1 VALSDEALMT
11 TYSSLTEKLLSS
23 ESILEGNFLRVRRDQ
38 VQLPNGK
45 KAEREYVV
53 HPGACVVIPLLG
65 NGEVILEK
73 QFRYPVGRE
82 MIEFP
87 AGKLDP
93 NEDPLI
99 CAVRELREETGYTA
113 SEWAYA
119 GCVHL
124 AIAYSTE
131 IIHIY
136 FARGLVQGERDL
148 DEGEF
153 LDVFT
158 ATGQQLIAWCADGTV
173 TDAKTVTCALHLQQF
188 LAGSKQ
194 VVWNAAPRM
203 VNTTAAPSGAKA

>member
-1 VALSDEALMT
+1 MKPNALKET
-11 TYSSLTEKLLSS
+11 QLSS
-23 ESILEGNFLRVRRDQ
+23 EQVFRGGFLDVRRDV

-45 KAEREYVV
+45 SAAREYIV
-53 HPGACVVIPLLG
+53 HPGACVIIPLLD
-65 NGEVILEK
+65 NGDVILEK
-73 QFRYPVGRE
+73 QYRYPVGLE

-99 CAVRELREETGYTA
+99 CALRELREETGYSA

-119 GCVHL
+119 GCMHL

-136 FARGLVQGERDL
+136 FARGLTLGERAL
-148 DEGEF
+148 DDEEF

-158 ATGQQLIAWCADGTV
+158 ASAQQLITWCADGTV
-173 TDAKTVTCALHLQQF
+173 TDAKTVTAALHLQQF
-188 LAGSKQ
+188 LAGIKPLG
-194 VVWNAAPRM
+194 WNAVPRL
-203 VNTTAAPSGAKA
+203 AAQAGAAS

>member
-1 VALSDEALMT
+1 MKAAQLSETLLT
-11 TYSSLTEKLLSS
+11 TQQVYK
-23 ESILEGNFLRVRRDQ
+23 GDFLDVRRDT

-45 KAEREYVV
+45 STSREYVV
-53 HPGACVVIPLLG
+53 HPGACVVIPLLD
-65 NGEVILEK
+65 NGDVILEK

-99 CAVRELREETGYTA
+99 CALRELREETGYSA

-119 GCVHL
+119 GCMHL

-131 IIHIY
+131 VIHIY

-148 DEGEF
+148 DDGEF

-158 ATGQQLIAWCADGTV
+158 APAQQLISWCADGTV

-194 VVWNAAPRM
+194 LGWNAVPRM
-203 VNTTAAPSGAKA
+203 AAAL

>member
-1 VALSDEALMT
+1 MKPTPLAEAV
-11 TYSSLTEKLLSS
+11 LTSQQVFKGGF
-23 ESILEGNFLRVRRDQ
+23 LEVRRDA

-45 KAEREYVV
+45 SAQREYVV
-53 HPGACVVIPLLG
+53 HPGACVVIPLLD
-65 NGEVILEK
+65 NCDVVLEK

-87 AGKLDP
+87 AGKLDA

-99 CAVRELREETGYTA
+99 CALRELREETGYSA

-119 GCVHL
+119 GCMHL

-131 IIHIY
+131 VIHIY
-136 FARGLVQGERDL
+136 FARGLQLGERDL

-158 ATGQQLIAWCADGTV
+158 APAQQLIAWCADGTV

-188 LAGSKQ
+188 LSGTKQ
-194 VVWNAAPRM
+194 LGWNAVPRM
-203 VNTTAAPSGAKA
+203 AGAAN

>member
-1 VALSDEALMT
+1 MKAAQLSETLLT
-11 TYSSLTEKLLSS
+11 TQQVYK
-23 ESILEGNFLRVRRDQ
+23 GGFLDVRRDT

-45 KAEREYVV
+45 STSREYVV
-53 HPGACVVIPLLG
+53 HPGACVVIPLLD
-65 NGEVILEK
+65 NGDVILEK

-99 CAVRELREETGYTA
+99 CALRELREETGYSA

-119 GCVHL
+119 GCMHL

-131 IIHIY
+131 VIHIY
-136 FARGLVQGERDL
+136 FARGLVLGERDL
-148 DEGEF
+148 DDGEF

-158 ATGQQLIAWCADGTV
+158 APAQQLISWCADGTV

-188 LAGSKQ
+188 LAGSKPLG
-194 VVWNAAPRM
+194 WNAVPRM
-203 VNTTAAPSGAKA
+203 AAAI

>member
-1 VALSDEALMT
+1 MALFGKTRMT
-11 TYSSLTEKLLSS
+11 ADSSLVEKLRSS
-23 ESILEGNFLRVRRDQ
+23 ESILVGNFLHVRRDQ
-38 VQLPNGK
+38 VTLPNGLN
-45 KAEREYVV
+45 AEREYVV
-53 HPGACVVIPLLG
+53 HPGACVVIPLLD
-65 NGEVILEK
+65 NDEVILEK

-93 NEDPLI
+93 NEDTLI
-99 CAVRELREETGYTA
+99 CALRELREETGYSA

-119 GCVHL
+119 GCMHL

-131 IIHIY
+131 VIHIY
-136 FARGLVQGERDL
+136 FVRGLVQGERDL

-153 LDVFT
+153 LSVFT
-158 ATGQQLIAWCADGTV
+158 APAKQLIAWCADGTV

-194 VVWNAAPRM
+194 LGWNAVPRR
-203 VNTTAAPSGAKA
+203 AAAHS

>member
-1 VALSDEALMT
+1 MALFAQTQMKSDQLAET
-11 TYSSLTEKLLSS
+11 LLVSQQVYQ
-23 ESILEGNFLRVRRDQ
+23 GGFLDVRRDT
-38 VQLPNGK
+38 VQLPNGRS
-45 KAEREYVV
+45 ATREYVV
-53 HPGACVVIPLLG
+53 HPGACVVIPLLD
-65 NGEVILEK
+65 NGDVILEK

-82 MIEFP
+82 MIELP

-99 CAVRELREETGYTA
+99 CALRELREETGYSA

-119 GCVHL
+119 GCMHL

-131 IIHIY
+131 VIHIY
-136 FARGLVQGERDL
+136 FVRGLVHGERDL

-153 LDVFT
+153 LSVFT
-158 ATGQQLIAWCADGTV
+158 APAQQLIAWCADGTV

-194 VVWNAAPRM
+194 LGWNAVPRM
-203 VNTTAAPSGAKA
+203 AAAHS

>member
-1 VALSDEALMT
+1 MGQTEI
-11 TYSSLTEKLLSS
+11 LTETLLASQQ
-23 ESILEGNFLRVRRDQ
+23 IFKGGFLDVRRDM

-45 KAEREYVV
+45 STSREYVV
-53 HPGACVVIPLLG
+53 HPGACVVIPLLD
-65 NGEVILEK
+65 NGDVILEK

-99 CAVRELREETGYTA
+99 CAMRELREETGYSA
-113 SEWAYA
+113 SEWAYG
-119 GCVHL
+119 GCMHL

-131 IIHIY
+131 VIHIY
-136 FARGLVQGERDL
+136 FARGLVLGERDL

-158 ATGQQLIAWCADGTV
+158 APAQQLIAWCADGTV

-188 LAGSKQ
+188 L
-194 VVWNAAPRM
+194 
-203 VNTTAAPSGAKA
+203 SGAKELGWNSVPRMAKTAS

>member
-1 VALSDEALMT
+1 MASD
-11 TYSSLTEKLLSS
+11 SSLQETLLST
-23 ESILEGNFLRVRRDQ
+23 ENILQGNFLHVRRDQ
-38 VQLPNGK
+38 VLLPNGK
-45 KAEREYVV
+45 KAEREYVI
-53 HPGACVVIPLLG
+53 HPGACVVIPLLD
-65 NGEVILEK
+65 NGDVILEK

-99 CAVRELREETGYTA
+99 CALRELREETGYST
-113 SEWAYA
+113 SEWVYA
-119 GCVHL
+119 GCMHL

-131 IIHIY
+131 VIHIY

-158 ATGQQLIAWCADGTV
+158 APAQQLIAWCADGTV

-188 LAGSKQ
+188 LAGSKLLS
-194 VVWNAAPRM
+194 WNAVPRM
-203 VNTTAAPSGAKA
+203 AKP

>member
-1 VALSDEALMT
+1 MKAAQLSETLLT
-11 TYSSLTEKLLSS
+11 TQQVYK
-23 ESILEGNFLRVRRDQ
+23 GGFLDVRRDT

-45 KAEREYVV
+45 STSREYVV
-53 HPGACVVIPLLG
+53 HPGACVVIPLLD
-65 NGEVILEK
+65 NGDVILEK

-99 CAVRELREETGYTA
+99 CALRELREETGYSA

-119 GCVHL
+119 GCMHL

-131 IIHIY
+131 VIHIY
-136 FARGLVQGERDL
+136 FARGLVLGERDL
-148 DEGEF
+148 DDGEF

-158 ATGQQLIAWCADGTV
+158 APAQQLISWCADGTV
-173 TDAKTVTCALHLQQF
+173 TDAKTVACALHLQQF
-188 LAGSKQ
+188 LAGSKLLG
-194 VVWNAAPRM
+194 WNAVPRM
-203 VNTTAAPSGAKA
+203 AAAI

>member
-1 VALSDEALMT
+1 VALSVEALMKPDQLAET
-11 TYSSLTEKLLSS
+11 LLTSQQVYK
-23 ESILEGNFLRVRRDQ
+23 GGFLDVRRDT
-38 VQLPNGK
+38 VQLPGGK
-45 KAEREYVV
+45 STTREYVV
-53 HPGACVVIPLLG
+53 HPGACVVIPLLD
-65 NGEVILEK
+65 NGDVILEK
-73 QFRYPVGRE
+73 QFRYAVGRE

-99 CAVRELREETGYTA
+99 CALRELREETGYTA

-119 GCVHL
+119 GCMHL

-131 IIHIY
+131 VIHIY

-158 ATGQQLIAWCADGTV
+158 APAQQLIGWCADGTV

-194 VVWNAAPRM
+194 VGWNAVPRM
-203 VNTTAAPSGAKA
+203 DIATVAPSGAAK

>member
-1 VALSDEALMT
+1 MKAAQLAETLLT
-11 TYSSLTEKLLSS
+11 TQQVYK
-23 ESILEGNFLRVRRDQ
+23 GGFLDVRRDT

-45 KAEREYVV
+45 STSREYVV
-53 HPGACVVIPLLG
+53 HPGACVVIPLLD
-65 NGEVILEK
+65 NGDVILEK

-99 CAVRELREETGYTA
+99 CALRELREETGYSA

-119 GCVHL
+119 GCMHL

-131 IIHIY
+131 VIHIY
-136 FARGLVQGERDL
+136 FARGLVLGERDL
-148 DEGEF
+148 DDGEF

-158 ATGQQLIAWCADGTV
+158 APAQQLISWCADGTV

-188 LAGSKQ
+188 LAGSKPLG
-194 VVWNAAPRM
+194 WNAVPRM
-203 VNTTAAPSGAKA
+203 AAAL